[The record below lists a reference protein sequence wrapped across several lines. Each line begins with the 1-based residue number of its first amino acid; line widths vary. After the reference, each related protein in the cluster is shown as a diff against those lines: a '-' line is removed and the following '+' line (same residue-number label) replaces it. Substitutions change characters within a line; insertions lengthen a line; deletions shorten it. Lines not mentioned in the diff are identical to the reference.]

1 MSGHYNL
8 SVNRAASM
16 TWSTFFQKDRVDPR
30 GVYEAPTAH
39 NLTKNDIAIGRG
51 DDRQLSFILHPN
63 HSCPKWSP
71 ALSMVINRQ
80 CPHRKSGGAER
91 ILYGFCLVDGLTG
104 SWPVR

>member
-39 NLTKNDIAIGRG
+39 NLTKNDIALAVGTIDNCHLSVTPIIPAPNGRPPS
-51 DDRQLSFILHPN
+51 R
-63 HSCPKWSP
+63 W
-71 ALSMVINRQ
+71 
-80 CPHRKSGGAER
+80 
-91 ILYGFCLVDGLTG
+91 
-104 SWPVR
+104 